1 LTETGRLQKL
11 KSNTF
16 NLSQRAGKEKLMT
29 PQFIGRSMFDL
40 DDYSREEI
48 MFILEAAKGMK
59 EINLREYK
67 KIPTLR
73 GKTICTL
80 FIENSTRTR
89 MSFELAA
96 NRLSADVVSFQ
107 ANISALQKGESLQ
120 DTVYTLG
127 AMGIDLYCL
136 RHSSPG
142 SPQLVHKY
150 SGKPVLNGGDG
161 RHAHPTQALLD
172 IFSIW
177 EKLGDLKGLKIT
189 IVGDILNSRVVR
201 SNLIGMKKLGAKVT
215 VCGPKTLMPG
225 NMESVYGCRV
235 EYDLAKALTDADV
248 VMGVRMQLE
257 RWGEGL
263 FPSLEEYSKHYV
275 LSKDTIK
282 YAKKHALIMHPGPMN
297 RGVEILPEIADG
309 TQSVIVEQ
317 VANGVAVRMALMF
330 LILGGKA

>member
-1 LTETGRLQKL
+1 MT
-11 KSNTF
+11 S
-16 NLSQRAGKEKLMT
+16 T
-29 PQFIGRSMFDL
+29 PQFLGRNVYDL
-40 DDYSREEI
+40 DDYSAEEI
-48 MFILEAAKGMK
+48 MYILDAAKGMK

-73 GKTICTL
+73 GKTVCTL
-80 FIENSTRTR
+80 FVENSTRTR

-107 ANISALQKGESLQ
+107 ASISALQKGESLQ
-120 DTVYTLG
+120 DTVYTLD
-127 AMGIDLYCL
+127 AMGIDLYCI

-142 SPQLVHKY
+142 SPQMVHKY
-150 SGKPVLNGGDG
+150 SGKPVINGGDG

-177 EKLGDLKGLKIT
+177 EKLGDLNGLKIT

-201 SNLIGMKKLGAKVT
+201 SNLIGMKKLGMEVT
-215 VCGPKTLMPG
+215 VCGPRTLMPG
-225 NMESVYGCRV
+225 NMEEIYGCRV
-235 EYDLAKALTDADV
+235 EYNLREALRDADI
-248 VMGVRMQLE
+248 VMGLRMQME
-257 RWGEGL
+257 RMTDGL

-282 YAKKHALIMHPGPMN
+282 YAKKDALIMHPGPMN
-297 RGVEILPEIADG
+297 RGVEILPEIADSN
-309 TQSVIVEQ
+309 QSLIVEQ

>member
-1 LTETGRLQKL
+1 MRSKGAKVTT
-11 KSNTF
+11 
-16 NLSQRAGKEKLMT
+16 T
-29 PQFIGRSMFDL
+29 PQFLGRNVFDL
-40 DDYSREEI
+40 DDYSAEEI
-48 MFILEAAKGMK
+48 MYILEAARGMK

-80 FIENSTRTR
+80 FVENSTRTR

-96 NRLSADVVSFQ
+96 SRLSADVVSFQ
-107 ANISALQKGESLQ
+107 ASISAIQKGESLQ
-120 DTVYTLG
+120 DTVYTLD
-127 AMGIDLYCL
+127 AMGIDLYCI

-150 SGKPVLNGGDG
+150 SGKPVINGGDG

-177 EKLGDLKGLKIT
+177 EKLGSLNGLKVT

-201 SNLIGMKKLGAKVT
+201 SNLIGMRKLGAMVT

-225 NMESVYGCRV
+225 AMEEIYGCRV
-235 EYDLAKALTDADV
+235 EYDLATALKDADV
-248 VMGVRMQLE
+248 VMGLRMQLE
-257 RWGEGL
+257 RQTEGL

-275 LSKDTIK
+275 LSRDTIK
-282 YAKKHALIMHPGPMN
+282 YAKKDALIMHPGPMN
-297 RGVEILPEIADG
+297 RGIEILPEIADSQ
-309 TQSVIVEQ
+309 QSIIVEQ
-317 VANGVAVRMALMF
+317 VANGVAIRMALMF

>member
-1 LTETGRLQKL
+1 MK
-11 KSNTF
+11 
-16 NLSQRAGKEKLMT
+16 
-29 PQFIGRSMFDL
+29 PQFSGRNVFDL
-40 DDYSREEI
+40 DDYSRDDI
-48 MFILEAAKGMK
+48 LHILEAAKGMK

-80 FIENSTRTR
+80 FVESSTRTR

-107 ANISALQKGESLQ
+107 ASVSALQKGESLQ
-120 DTVYTLG
+120 DTVYTLN
-127 AMGIDLYCL
+127 AMGIDLYCI

-150 SGKPVLNGGDG
+150 SGKPVINGGDG

-172 IFSIW
+172 IYSIW
-177 EKLGDLKGLKIT
+177 EKKGDLAGLKVT

-201 SNLIGMKKLGAKVT
+201 SNLIGMAKLGAEVT

-225 NMESVYGCRV
+225 SMESVYGCKV
-235 EYDLAKALTDADV
+235 EYDLARALHDADV
-248 VMGVRMQLE
+248 VMGLRMQFE
-257 RWGEGL
+257 RMSEGL

-275 LSKDTIK
+275 LSSRTLK
-282 YAKKHALIMHPGPMN
+282 YAKPDALIMHPGPMN

-309 TQSVIVEQ
+309 EHSVIVEQ

-330 LILGGKA
+330 LILSGKA

>member
-1 LTETGRLQKL
+1 MA
-11 KSNTF
+11 F
-16 NLSQRAGKEKLMT
+16 T
-29 PQFIGRSMFDL
+29 PQFVGRNVFDL
-40 DDYSREEI
+40 DDYSSEEI
-48 MFILEAAKGMK
+48 MYILEATKGMK

-73 GKTICTL
+73 GKTVCTL
-80 FIENSTRTR
+80 FVEDSTRTR

-107 ANISALQKGESLQ
+107 ASISSLQKGESLQ
-120 DTVYTLG
+120 DTVYTLD
-127 AMGIDLYCL
+127 AMGIDLYCI

-150 SGKPVLNGGDG
+150 SGKPVINGGDG

-177 EKLGDLKGLKIT
+177 EKLGDLNGLKIT

-201 SNLIGMKKLGAKVT
+201 SNLIGMKKLGMQVT
-215 VCGPKTLMPG
+215 VCGPRTLMPG
-225 NMESVYGCRV
+225 NMEEIYGCRV
-235 EYDLAKALTDADV
+235 EYNLREALREADV
-248 VMGVRMQLE
+248 VMGLRMQLE
-257 RWGEGL
+257 RMTEGL

-282 YAKKHALIMHPGPMN
+282 YAKKDALIMHPGPMN
-297 RGVEILPEIADG
+297 RGVEILPEIADSN
-309 TQSVIVEQ
+309 QSLIVEQ

-330 LILGGKA
+330 LILGGKV

>member
-1 LTETGRLQKL
+1 MK
-11 KSNTF
+11 
-16 NLSQRAGKEKLMT
+16 
-29 PQFIGRSMFDL
+29 PQFSGRNVFDL
-40 DDYSREEI
+40 DDYSREDI
-48 MFILEAAKGMK
+48 LYILEATKSMK

-67 KIPTLR
+67 KIPTLK

-80 FIENSTRTR
+80 FVENSTRTR

-107 ANISALQKGESLQ
+107 ASVSALQKGESLQ
-120 DTVYTLG
+120 DTVYTLN
-127 AMGIDLYCL
+127 AMGIDLYCI
-136 RHSSPG
+136 RHNSPG

-150 SGKPVLNGGDG
+150 SGKPVINGGDG

-172 IFSIW
+172 IYSIW
-177 EKLGDLKGLKIT
+177 EKKGDLDGLKVT

-201 SNLIGMKKLGAKVT
+201 SNLIGMAKLGAKVT

-225 NMESVYGCRV
+225 SMESVYGCRV
-235 EYDLAKALTDADV
+235 EYDLARALHDADV
-248 VMGVRMQLE
+248 VMGLRMQFE
-257 RWGEGL
+257 RMTEGL

-275 LSKDTIK
+275 LSSQTLK
-282 YAKKHALIMHPGPMN
+282 YAKPDALIMHPGPMN

-309 TQSVIVEQ
+309 EHSIIVEQ

-330 LILGGKA
+330 LILSGKA

>member
-1 LTETGRLQKL
+1 MTD
-11 KSNTF
+11 
-16 NLSQRAGKEKLMT
+16 T
-29 PQFIGRSMFDL
+29 PQFLGRNLFDL
-40 DDYSREEI
+40 DDYSAEEI
-48 MFILEAAKGMK
+48 YYILEAAKGMK

-73 GKTICTL
+73 GKTVCTL
-80 FIENSTRTR
+80 FVENSTRTR

-107 ANISALQKGESLQ
+107 ATISALQKGESLQ
-120 DTVYTLG
+120 DTVYTLD
-127 AMGIDLYCL
+127 AMGIDLYCI

-142 SPQLVHKY
+142 SPQLVHRY
-150 SGKPVLNGGDG
+150 SGKPVINGGDG

-172 IFSIW
+172 IFSVW
-177 EKLGDLKGLKIT
+177 EKLGNLDGLKIT

-201 SNLIGMKKLGAKVT
+201 SNLIGMKKLGAQVT
-215 VCGPKTLMPG
+215 VCGPRTLMPG
-225 NMESVYGCRV
+225 GMEEIYGCRV
-235 EYDLAKALTDADV
+235 EHNLQEALHDADV
-248 VMGVRMQLE
+248 VMGLRMQME
-257 RWGEGL
+257 RMTDGL

-282 YAKKHALIMHPGPMN
+282 YAKKDALIMHPGPMN
-297 RGVEILPEIADG
+297 RGVEILPEIADSN
-309 TQSVIVEQ
+309 QSIIVEQ